1 MVKHQFWSTMTV
13 TLDVTVAFEA
23 AEAAEAAQ
31 ATEAGE
37 ADLKK
42 AMPTC

>member
-13 TLDVTVAFEA
+13 TLDVTEAIEA

-37 ADLKK
+37 ADLK
-42 AMPTC
+42 